1 MLPTLE
7 EFIKAAEEGR
17 ILRHDFN
24 NLVGFKYTT
33 NTVYSGDW
41 NPVTLYA
48 RGIVFDKDTG
58 KVLAYPF
65 EKFFNFGELVDDQ
78 SNLTKLA
85 HDVIAHQGYDNLLR
99 DISTQRFRV
108 MDKLDGSLGIMFWT
122 GKTWLIKTAGSF
134 VSEQA
139 LWANKWAA
147 DNIDVTKLDKNCT
160 YMFEIIYDE
169 DVHPIQYDFEGLV
182 LLGIN
187 DNTTMKEKPF
197 TDIVHTAFELKIN
210 HAEVLEF
217 TDFDEVV
224 KYAKALPNAKEGVVV
239 TFDNGFKVKI
249 KGDEFLALQR
259 IFHYLSPAVIWENFD
274 WENAESSYCIAAQY
288 AEDFIKNIPEEL
300 TDMKEAANQIAEKFF
315 MNMTEV
321 FNYGQ
326 QLRADYP
333 IRKEAYEAL
342 CKSSCKKELYAA
354 VLLYYTNGKENSKIR
369 KAIYRTVKP

>member
-17 ILRHDFN
+17 LLRHDFN
-24 NLVGFKYTT
+24 NLVGFKYST
-33 NTVYSGDW
+33 NTIYSGDW

-65 EKFFNFGELVDDQ
+65 EKFFNFGELVDDK

-139 LWANKWAA
+139 LWANNWAA

-197 TDIVHTAFELKIN
+197 TDIVHAAFELKIN

-259 IFHYLSPAVIWENFD
+259 LFHYLSPAVIWENFD

>member
-224 KYAKALPNAKEGVVV
+224 KYANALPNAKEGVVV

-249 KGDEFLALQR
+249 KGAEFLALQR

-369 KAIYRTVKP
+369 EAIYRTVKP

>member
-17 ILRHDFN
+17 LLRHDFN

-33 NTVYSGDW
+33 NTIYSGDW

-78 SNLTKLA
+78 SNLTTLA

-122 GKTWLIKTAGSF
+122 GKKWLIKTAGSF

-139 LWANKWAA
+139 LWANNWAA

-249 KGDEFLALQR
+249 KGAEFLALQR

-274 WENAESSYCIAAQY
+274 WENAESSYSIAAQY

-369 KAIYRTVKP
+369 EAIYRTVKP

>member
-17 ILRHDFN
+17 LLRHDFN

-78 SNLTKLA
+78 SNLTTLA

-139 LWANKWAA
+139 LWANNWAA

-369 KAIYRTVKP
+369 EAIYRTVKP

>member
-78 SNLTKLA
+78 SNLTTLA

-197 TDIVHTAFELKIN
+197 ADIVHTAFELKIN

-249 KGDEFLALQR
+249 KGAEFLALQR

-369 KAIYRTVKP
+369 EAIYRTVKP

>member
-78 SNLTKLA
+78 SNLTTLA

-249 KGDEFLALQR
+249 KGAEFLALQR

-369 KAIYRTVKP
+369 EAIYRTVKP

>member
-17 ILRHDFN
+17 LLRHDFN

-41 NPVTLYA
+41 DPVTLYA

-78 SNLTKLA
+78 SNLTTIA

-122 GKTWLIKTAGSF
+122 GKKWLIKTAGSF
-134 VSEQA
+134 ESEQA
-139 LWANKWAA
+139 LWANNWAV

-169 DVHPIQYDFEGLV
+169 DAHPIKYDFEGLV

-187 DNTTMKEKPF
+187 DNTTMKEKPL
-197 TDIVHTAFELKIN
+197 TDIIKTAFELNIN

-217 TDFDEVV
+217 SKFLDVLA
-224 KYAKALPNAKEGVVV
+224 YAKKLPNTKEGVVV
-239 TFDNGFKVKI
+239 TFENGFKVKI

-259 IFHYLSPAVIWENFD
+259 VFHYLTPTLIWENFD
-274 WENAESSYCIAAQY
+274 WENAESLHDIADQY
-288 AEDFIKNIPEEL
+288 TEDFIKNIPEEL
-300 TDMKEAANQIAEKFF
+300 TDMKEVVNQISEKFF
-315 MNMTEV
+315 MNMTEAV
-321 FNYGQ
+321 NYGQ

-333 IRKEAYEAL
+333 VRKDAYAAL
-342 CKSSCKKELYAA
+342 CKSGCKKELYTA
-354 VLLYYTNGKENSKIR
+354 VMIYYTNGQENSTIR
-369 KAIYRTVKP
+369 AAIYKTVKP

>member
-134 VSEQA
+134 ESEQA
-139 LWANKWAA
+139 LWANNWAA

-197 TDIVHTAFELKIN
+197 ADIVHTAFELKIN

-249 KGDEFLALQR
+249 KGAEFLALQR

-274 WENAESSYCIAAQY
+274 WENAESSYSIAAQY

-369 KAIYRTVKP
+369 EAIYRTVKP

>member
-17 ILRHDFN
+17 LLRHDFN

-197 TDIVHTAFELKIN
+197 ADIVHTAFELKIN

-249 KGDEFLALQR
+249 KGAEFLALQR
-259 IFHYLSPAVIWENFD
+259 LFHYLSPAVIWESFD
-274 WENAESSYCIAAQY
+274 WENAESSCDIAAQY

-300 TDMKEAANQIAEKFF
+300 TDLKEVATQISEKFF

-369 KAIYRTVKP
+369 EAIYRTVKP

>member
-17 ILRHDFN
+17 LLRHDFN

-249 KGDEFLALQR
+249 KGAEFLALQR
-259 IFHYLSPAVIWENFD
+259 LFHYLSPAVIWESFD
-274 WENAESSYCIAAQY
+274 WENAESSCDIAAQY

-300 TDMKEAANQIAEKFF
+300 TDLKEVATQISEKFF

-369 KAIYRTVKP
+369 EAIYRTVKP

>member
-139 LWANKWAA
+139 LWANNWAA

-369 KAIYRTVKP
+369 EAIYRTVKP

>member
-249 KGDEFLALQR
+249 KGAEFLALQR